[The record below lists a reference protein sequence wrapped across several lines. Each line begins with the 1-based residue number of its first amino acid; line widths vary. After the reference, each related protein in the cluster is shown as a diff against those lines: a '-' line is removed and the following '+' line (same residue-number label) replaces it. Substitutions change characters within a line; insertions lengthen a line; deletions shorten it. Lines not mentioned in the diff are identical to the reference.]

1 MTPAIRVAEAAGI
14 KIGVYN
20 YEHDPSNQQ
29 FGLEAAESLGVPVD
43 CVFKTLV
50 IDLGSP
56 SESRCAIAVIPVS
69 QTLNL
74 KAVAPVLGCK
84 TATMTDPAKAERV
97 TGYIRGGISPLGTRT
112 ALDTVIDLSASKLE
126 SLYCS
131 GGRRGLNICIELQDL
146 VELTGAK
153 TAAIA
158 R

>member
-1 MTPAIRVAEAAGI
+1 
-14 KIGVYN
+14 
-20 YEHDPSNQQ
+20 
-29 FGLEAAESLGVPVD
+29 
-43 CVFKTLV
+43 
-50 IDLGSP
+50 
-56 SESRCAIAVIPVS
+56 
-69 QTLNL
+69 
-74 KAVAPVLGCK
+74 
-84 TATMTDPAKAERV
+84 MTDPAKAERV

-126 SLYCS
+126 WLYCS